1 MSDLE
6 RRSIDEMRKQIAYV
20 PQRSNIDWNFPII
33 VRDTVLLGTYP
44 KVGLLRRPK
53 KADKEWAMECLRQ
66 VGMEEFANR
75 QIGELSGGQQ
85 QRVFLARAL
94 AQKADYFFLD
104 EPFVGI
110 DVSSEEVIIDILRQ
124 LKNAGKIVFVVHHDL
139 SKVKSYFDELVLIN
153 KELIDAGP
161 VNKVFQRDNMAKAYQ
176 RRTYARWFGGF
187 NVMDFIHDLMT
198 YGFLQKAFV
207 TSIMV
212 GIICGVIGCFIV
224 LRGMALMG
232 DAISHA
238 VLPGVAISYMLGIN
252 YFYGAVATGIL
263 TAFGIGAISQNS
275 RIKNDSSIGL
285 VFSAFFALGIILIT
299 KAGSATDLTQIL
311 FGNVLSVRT
320 SDMWLTLIIGAVV
333 ILVVV
338 LFFKELLVSSFDET
352 MAAAY
357 GLKTRFIH
365 YTIMFLLTL
374 VTVASL
380 QTVGVI
386 LVVSMLITPA
396 STAYL
401 LTNRLSVMVVL
412 AAFFGALSSVIGLYF
427 SFLYNLP
434 SGPVIAL
441 ATTSLFLLAFL
452 FAPKQGI
459 VSKKIRTMGKR
470 KVATPPLI
478 LILTALNYT
487 I

>member
-1 MSDLE
+1 
-6 RRSIDEMRKQIAYV
+6 
-20 PQRSNIDWNFPII
+20 
-33 VRDTVLLGTYP
+33 
-44 KVGLLRRPK
+44 
-53 KADKEWAMECLRQ
+53 ME
-66 VGMEEFANR
+66 
-75 QIGELSGGQQ
+75 
-85 QRVFLARAL
+85 
-94 AQKADYFFLD
+94 FF
-104 EPFVGI
+104 
-110 DVSSEEVIIDILRQ
+110 Q
-124 LKNAGKIVFVVHHDL
+124 
-139 SKVKSYFDELVLIN
+139 
-153 KELIDAGP
+153 
-161 VNKVFQRDNMAKAYQ
+161 
-176 RRTYARWFGGF
+176 
-187 NVMDFIHDLMT
+187 DLMT
-198 YGFLQKAFV
+198 YGFLQKALV

-212 GIICGVIGCFIV
+212 GIICGVIGSFIV

-238 VLPGVAISYMLGIN
+238 VLPGVAISYMLGIS
-252 YFYGAVATGIL
+252 YFYGAVVTGVL
-263 TAFGIGAISQNS
+263 TAFGIGAITQNS

-320 SDMWLTLIIGAVV
+320 SDMWLTLIIGTVV
-333 ILVVV
+333 ILVVM

-357 GLKTRFIH
+357 GLNTRFIH
-365 YTIMFLLTL
+365 YAIMFLLTL

-441 ATTSLFLLAFL
+441 ATTSIFLIAFL

-459 VSKKIRTMGKR
+459 VSKKIRSMGQR
-470 KVATPPLI
+470 KSAS
-478 LILTALNYT
+478 AHS
-487 I
+487 